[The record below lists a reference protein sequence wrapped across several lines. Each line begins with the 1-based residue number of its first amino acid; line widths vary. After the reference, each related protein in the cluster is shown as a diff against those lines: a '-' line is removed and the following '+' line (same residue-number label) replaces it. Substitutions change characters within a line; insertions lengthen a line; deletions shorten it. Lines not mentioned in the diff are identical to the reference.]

1 MRDVGLAPAESR
13 AKIAPRRRDRHAR
26 LDRGAKVMNRI
37 FILLAGL
44 AGAIGV
50 ALAARDAHPGVV
62 TISPSTD
69 LLETASTILMIHA
82 PALLAIG
89 VAGAAGRILAVGGAA
104 ITLGLILF
112 CGELTLHTLTGEGAF
127 AYAAP
132 IGGVLLI
139 LGWLIVAGAVF
150 VRKT

>member
-1 MRDVGLAPAESR
+1 
-13 AKIAPRRRDRHAR
+13 
-26 LDRGAKVMNRI
+26 MNRI
-37 FILLAGL
+37 FVLLAGL
-44 AGAIGV
+44 AGAAGV
-50 ALAARDAHPGVV
+50 ALAAQGAHPGEVV
-62 TISPSTD
+62 ISPSTD

-89 VAGAAGRILAVGGAA
+89 VASAAGRILGAGGAV

-112 CGELTLHTLTGEGAF
+112 CGELTLHAMTGQGTF

-132 IGGVLLI
+132 IGGMLLI
-139 LGWLIVAGAVF
+139 LGWLIVAGAAF